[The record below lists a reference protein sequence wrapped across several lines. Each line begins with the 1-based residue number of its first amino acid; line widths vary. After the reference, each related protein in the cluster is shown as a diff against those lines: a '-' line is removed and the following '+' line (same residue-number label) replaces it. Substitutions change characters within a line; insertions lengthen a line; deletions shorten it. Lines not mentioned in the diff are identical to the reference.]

1 MFYVKGSFF
10 MPYNNTP
17 YNNSQDSKYSF
28 RKKKQKVYLNIIDGI
43 EYDGKS
49 PTDPLGMY
57 TGVPEDPYEEPVQ
70 DADDL

>member
-17 YNNSQDSKYSF
+17 YDNSKDSKYSF
-28 RKKKQKVYLNIIDGI
+28 TKKKRKVYLNIIDGI
-43 EYDGKS
+43 NYDGKS
-49 PTDPLGMY
+49 QTDPLGMY
-57 TGVPEDPYEEPVQ
+57 TGVPMEDGEIPVQ